1 MRPEHEILFTPM
13 KIGTVEIPNR
23 IIMCPMEGT
32 SIVEWLYRCKFEKEH
47 HDFFIERAKD
57 GVGLYIPGMTPVRSM
72 VGDKWLHEHP
82 EVFNGVKELMDEM
95 HSYGTK
101 VFFQLGAGWGRSTT
115 LSKGMVKL
123 IDNKLLG
130 KLMKPVINLDHML
143 VTADEGIQNVWMP
156 QYKCHGLSESE
167 IAEYINA
174 YAKCARLCKD
184 NGVDGVEVH
193 AVHEGYILDQFAT
206 KYTNHRTDKYGGS
219 LENRLRFAVEVVQA
233 IKAECGADYPVSLR
247 YSVESKVID
256 FNVGAVP
263 GEEYTEIGRDMVE
276 SEQAI
281 QILRAA
287 GYDCFNCDNG
297 TYDSWYWA
305 HPPVYMPLN
314 CNLEDVKHIK
324 KFTDAPVIC
333 AGKMQIDAAA
343 EAISAGELDGVGI
356 GRQFLTDEKLL
367 TKVKAGELEEI
378 RPCISCHISCC
389 PAAVWKDSGAAVDI
403 KGIFSGKKQPGT
415 CSLNPHTFH
424 EKKYIVEKAK
434 NPKRIAV
441 IGGGIGGMEMAIQS
455 ALRGHDVELY
465 EKNDSLGG
473 TFLAAAAPECKEKD
487 RALLAWYARQMS
499 KYPIRI
505 HFNTEITSLD
515 GIDADEIVI
524 ATGGTPKKLSVP
536 GGEKCVDI
544 ISALL
549 NEEQLGERVAIIGG
563 GLAGCE
569 LAYDLV
575 CKGKQPF
582 IVEMQKDIIIDI
594 NVAAMNSMM
603 MRDLLR
609 YHKVPLYLLSRT
621 KEITDNGVVIE
632 NADGVTTIPAD
643 SFVSAVG
650 FTSGS
655 PLYDKK
661 NKHIHIIGDAN
672 EVTNLKAAIWGAN
685 DLALKFS
692 GQ

>member
-1 MRPEHEILFTPM
+1 MDKNWEILFTPM

-57 GVGLYIPGMTPVRSM
+57 GVGLYIPGMTPLRSM

-82 EVFNGVKELMDEM
+82 EAFDGVQELMDEM

-115 LSKGMVKL
+115 LNTSMAKL
-123 IDNKLLG
+123 IDHKFIGKLLH
-130 KLMKPVINLDHML
+130 PIINLDHML

-156 QYKCHGLSESE
+156 QYSCHGLTETE

-174 YAKCARLCKD
+174 YAKCAKLCKD

-206 KYTNHRTDKYGGS
+206 KYTNHRTDQYGGS
-219 LENRLRFAVEVVQA
+219 LENRLRFAVEAVQA

-263 GEEYTEIGRDMVE
+263 GEVYTEIGRDMAE
-276 SEQAI
+276 SERAI

-287 GYDCFNCDNG
+287 GYDAFNCDNG

-324 KFTDAPVIC
+324 KFTDAPVFC
-333 AGKMQIDAAA
+333 AGRMQLDAAA
-343 EAISAGELDGVGI
+343 EAIAAGEIDGVGI
-356 GRQFLTDEKLL
+356 GRQFLTDEQFL
-367 TKVKAGELEEI
+367 TKVRAGKQEEV

-389 PAAVWKDSGAAVDI
+389 PAAVWKDSGAAVDL
-403 KGIFSGKKQPGT
+403 KGIFTGKKQPGT

-424 EKKYIVEKAK
+424 EKEYVVRPARK
-434 NPKRIAV
+434 PKHVAV
-441 IGGGIGGMEMAIQS
+441 IGGGIGGMEMAIQAS
-455 ALRGHDVELY
+455 LRGHTVDLY
-465 EKNDSLGG
+465 EKSDRFGG

-487 RALLAWYARQMS
+487 RDLLAWYELQMRKS
-499 KYPIRI
+499 SVNV
-505 HFNTEITSLD
+505 HMNTEIISLD
-515 GIDADEIVI
+515 EISADEIVI
-524 ATGGTPKKLSVP
+524 ATGGTPKKLRVP
-536 GGEKCVDI
+536 GGERCIDV

-549 NEEQLGERVAIIGG
+549 DEEQLGDRVAIIGG

-575 CKGKQPF
+575 CKGKHPF
-582 IVEMQKDIIIDI
+582 IVEMKEDIIIDI

-609 YHKVPLYLLSRT
+609 YHHVPLYLESAT
-621 KEITDNGVVIE
+621 KKVTDQGVVIE
-632 NADGVTTIPAD
+632 NKDGRQILAAD
-643 SFVSAVG
+643 SVVSAIG
-650 FTSGS
+650 FNSGS
-655 PLYDKK
+655 PLAPKK
-661 NKHIHIIGDAN
+661 RRHVHIIGDAAN
-672 EVTNLKAAIWGAN
+672 VSNLKAAIWSAN
-685 DLALKFS
+685 DLAIQFS
-692 GQ
+692 K

>member
-1 MRPEHEILFTPM
+1 MDPKYEILFTPM
-13 KIGTVEIPNR
+13 QIGSVEIPNR

-32 SIVEWLYRCKFEKEH
+32 SIVEWLYKCKFEKEH
-47 HDFFIERAKD
+47 HDFFLERARD
-57 GVGLYIPGMTPVRSM
+57 GVGLYIPGMTPLRSM

-82 EVFNGVKELMDEM
+82 EVFKGVKELMDEM
-95 HSYGTK
+95 HAYGTK

-115 LSKGMVKL
+115 LNKSMAKL
-123 IDNKLLG
+123 IDNKLAG
-130 KLMKPVINLDHML
+130 KIMKPIINLDHML

-156 QYKCHGLSESE
+156 QYQCHGLTEKE
-167 IAEYINA
+167 IGEYVDA
-174 YAKCARLCKD
+174 YAKSAKLCKE

-206 KYTNHRTDKYGGS
+206 KYTNHRTDRYGGS

-263 GEEYTEIGRDMVE
+263 GEEYVEIGRDMAE

-287 GYDCFNCDNG
+287 GYDAFNCDNG
-297 TYDSWYWA
+297 TYDSWFWA
-305 HPPVYMPLN
+305 HPPVYMPPN

-324 KFTDAPVIC
+324 KFTDAPVFC
-333 AGKMQIDAAA
+333 AGKMQVDAAA
-343 EAISAGELDGVGI
+343 EAIAAGEIDGVGI
-356 GRQFLTDEKLL
+356 GRQFLTDEKFL

-389 PAAVWKDSGAAVDI
+389 PAAVWKDSGAAVDL
-403 KGIFSGKKQPGT
+403 KGIFTGKKQPGT

-424 EKKYIVEKAK
+424 EKKYVVKPARK
-434 NPKRIAV
+434 PKKIAV
-441 IGGGIGGMEMAIQS
+441 IGGGIGGMEMAIQAS
-455 ALRGHDVELY
+455 VRGHTVDLY
-465 EKNDSLGG
+465 EKTDRLGG
-473 TFLAAAAPECKEKD
+473 TFRAAAAPACKEKD
-487 RALLAWYARQMS
+487 RDLLAWYELQMR
-499 KYPIRI
+499 KVPVNV
-505 HFNTEITSLD
+505 HFNTEIKRLD
-515 GIDADEIVI
+515 AIEADEIVI
-524 ATGGTPKKLSVP
+524 ATGGTPKKLRVP
-536 GGEKCVDI
+536 GGDKCVDV

-549 NEEQLGERVAIIGG
+549 NEEQIGDRVAIIGG

-575 CKGKQPF
+575 CKGKHPF
-582 IVEMQKDIIIDI
+582 IVEMQKDVIIDI

-609 YHKVPLYLLSRT
+609 YHKVPLYLESAT
-621 KEITDNGVVIE
+621 KEITAEGVVIE
-632 NADGVTTIPAD
+632 NKDGRQTIPAD
-643 SFVSAVG
+643 SVVSAVG
-650 FTSGS
+650 FSAGS
-655 PLYDKK
+655 HLAGKK
-661 NKHIHIIGDAN
+661 NKHVHVIGDAAQ
-672 EVTNLKAAIWGAN
+672 VSNLKGAIWPAN

-692 GQ
+692 E